1 VISGGAWNGAS
12 IILLAVGLIGVVVAY
27 AVIFAASRRD
37 RREVGWTLVAA
48 LGLLI
53 LLAFSMG
60 RLI

>member
-1 VISGGAWNGAS
+1 MSAPS
-12 IILLAVGLIGVVVAY
+12 IILLAGGLIVVVVAY

-53 LLAFSMG
+53 LLWLSIG

>member
-1 VISGGAWNGAS
+1 MIAGGPQSAPS
-12 IILLAVGLIGVVVAY
+12 IILLAGGLIVVVVAY

-53 LLAFSMG
+53 LLALSIG
-60 RLI
+60 RLT